1 MLHKSK
7 SQIGQ
12 HLGFYISKCYHAVM
26 WPVKST
32 NRNET
37 GKNAFIISPG
47 NTLTFSFWERLSHF
61 FFEIRQGSSF
71 AWSQKM
77 FSKERKKVRMAMWMF
92 RTLQPII
99 IQGQRKISS
108 SLWTNCFDSELHNFL
123 GNNLILFLTLC
134 MVCSIEIFNFKSWI
148 WQKAQNEPTGFWI
161 GYLRPGLWSG

>member
-1 MLHKSK
+1 MIKIGMVKMLHKSK

-47 NTLTFSFWERLSHF
+47 NTLTFSFLRVTVSSHF

-99 IQGQRKISS
+99 IKAKEKFPVRCGWIVLIPSCIIF
-108 SLWTNCFDSELHNFL
+108 WAIIWFCF
-123 GNNLILFLTLC
+123 
-134 MVCSIEIFNFKSWI
+134 
-148 WQKAQNEPTGFWI
+148 
-161 GYLRPGLWSG
+161 